1 MREESWK
8 GTESKKN
15 NKVGLLKEGSDF
27 EKMIELTLT
36 VEIVNAF
43 IPRLCGEKCIG
54 KHEWAA
60 KYCSESHNRW
70 FPSSTDHCTENRFYF
85 DDRTFQIC

>member
-8 GTESKKN
+8 VRERKKN
-15 NKVGLLKEGSDF
+15 NKVGLLKEGSDL

-36 VEIVNAF
+36 VEIVDAF
-43 IPRLCGEKCIG
+43 IPRLCGEIYKSI
-54 KHEWAA
+54 HEWAP

-70 FPSSTDHCTENRFYF
+70 FPSSTDYCTENRFYF

>member
-8 GTESKKN
+8 GRESKKN
-15 NKVGLLKEGSDF
+15 NKVSLLKEGSDL

-54 KHEWAA
+54 KHEWAL
-60 KYCSESHNRW
+60 KHCSESHNRW
-70 FPSSTDHCTENRFYF
+70 FPSSTDHCIINRFYF

>member
-1 MREESWK
+1 MEREP
-8 GTESKKN
+8 N
-15 NKVGLLKEGSDF
+15 LVGLLKIGSNL

-36 VEIVNAF
+36 VEIVDAF

-70 FPSSTDHCTENRFYF
+70 FPSSTDHCIINRFYF